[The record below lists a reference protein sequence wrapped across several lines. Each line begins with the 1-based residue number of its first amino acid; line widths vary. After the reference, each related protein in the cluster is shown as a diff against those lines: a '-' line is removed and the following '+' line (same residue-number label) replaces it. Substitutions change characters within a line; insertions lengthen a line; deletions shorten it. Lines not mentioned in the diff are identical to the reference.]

1 MPRLS
6 TFIHLSALSLLRHLR
21 HEPLGCCLPVYS
33 VSRFYRCA
41 LKCSASQVT
50 LPANVAGTVMG
61 IAFTYVRPDTNRPK
75 TYVVVHGFG
84 ISWFSIS
91 LSLNVLL
98 TIMIITRLVLHNR
111 ELRKALKIPVGT
123 FGIYKTIVT
132 MLVESFA
139 LYAGVFLLYITTWGP
154 KNFAAY
160 VFFPILAASQV
171 RIALTFP

>member
-1 MPRLS
+1 MNPWVVVFPCMMYFASIGAHSNTLRAKV
-6 TFIHLSALSLLRHLR
+6 TF
-21 HEPLGCCLPVYS
+21 
-33 VSRFYRCA
+33 
-41 LKCSASQVT
+41 
-50 LPANVAGTVMG
+50 PANVASTGMG

-75 TYVVVHGFG
+75 TYVAVHGFG

-98 TIMIITRLVLHNR
+98 TLMIIIRLISHNR
-111 ELRKALKIPVGT
+111 ELRKALGT
-123 FGIYKTIVT
+123 PIGTVGIYKTVVT

-154 KNFAAY
+154 KNFSAY

-171 RIALTFP
+171 RVVLTFL

>member
-1 MPRLS
+1 MNPWVVVFPCMMYFASIGAYS
-6 TFIHLSALSLLRHLR
+6 TG
-21 HEPLGCCLPVYS
+21 PS
-33 VSRFYRCA
+33 VNKGDTR
-41 LKCSASQVT
+41 T
-50 LPANVAGTVMG
+50 GMG
-61 IAFTYVRPDTNRPK
+61 IAYTYVRPDDNRPK
-75 TYVVVHGFG
+75 TFVAVHNFG

-123 FGIYKTIVT
+123 FGIYKTVVT

-154 KNFAAY
+154 KNVAAY

-171 RIALTFP
+171 RTSLKFP